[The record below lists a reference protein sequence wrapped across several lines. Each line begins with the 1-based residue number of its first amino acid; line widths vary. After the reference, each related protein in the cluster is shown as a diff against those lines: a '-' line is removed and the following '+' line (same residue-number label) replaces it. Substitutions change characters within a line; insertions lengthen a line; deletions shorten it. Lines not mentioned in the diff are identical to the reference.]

1 MPLIAVCPLSE
12 VAATVERCGAS
23 HLVSLLADEVAR
35 PAAIEERYH
44 LRLAVHDIVDPIDGL
59 IAPDRAH
66 VRALVDFVTAWDRK
80 RAMVVHCRAGISRST
95 AAAFIALCAT
105 RPDREERAIAR
116 ALRAASVYATPN
128 PRLVALADE
137 LLGRDGRMIAAIA
150 AIGAGELAFESV
162 PFTLTVGDEA

>member
-1 MPLIAVCPLSE
+1 
-12 VAATVERCGAS
+12 
-23 HLVSLLADEVAR
+23 
-35 PAAIEERYH
+35 
-44 LRLAVHDIVDPIDGL
+44 
-59 IAPDRAH
+59 
-66 VRALVDFVTAWDRK
+66 
-80 RAMVVHCRAGISRST
+80 MVVHCRAGISRST